1 MTWLQVTFKNFQLFF
16 NGHGLHERFEAYSN
30 SMWMYIPVGV
40 HTNVVPQDRY
50 NLLDNVSL
58 SISSVEQA
66 EMCLEVAEARPQLSV
81 LPFTAPSE
89 DERTFIGSFLRVLEL
104 LLGSSSKTLEKL
116 MMMDTFTFPFTFL
129 DFPPMTKVRMLYIGD
144 PAAGVVQLH

>member
-1 MTWLQVTFKNFQLFF
+1 
-16 NGHGLHERFEAYSN
+16 
-30 SMWMYIPVGV
+30 MYIPVGV